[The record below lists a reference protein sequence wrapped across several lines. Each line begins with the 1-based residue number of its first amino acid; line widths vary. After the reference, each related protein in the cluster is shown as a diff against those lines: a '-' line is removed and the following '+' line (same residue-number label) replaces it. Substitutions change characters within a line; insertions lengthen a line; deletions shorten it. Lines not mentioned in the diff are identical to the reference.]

1 MKKRA
6 RSSSNDDGGGG
17 GWVPGSGV
25 RVARCMLSKCRWEL
39 KKCRKDTVCR
49 GAMQCALGCGLGVD
63 AESRGCAFQCALND
77 SNRNDVSQAIFGCI
91 LENGCMPV
99 M

>member
-39 KKCRKDTVCR
+39 KKCRKETLQ
-49 GAMQCALGCGLGVD
+49 AMCSDFGVPTSGSKEQLAD
-63 AESRGCAFQCALND
+63 ILSEQLHAETDNEAGED
-77 SNRNDVSQAIFGCI
+77 D
-91 LENGCMPV
+91 E
-99 M
+99 